1 MRPNA
6 RPEDAYPL
14 FGGVEDKCEL
24 FYETIDTI
32 FGLVS
37 ISSVPAFSKGTFRMK
52 KVQRGEIYFADLGQT
67 KGSEQRGIR
76 PVVILQNDIG
86 NIHSP
91 TTIVAPITSR
101 QKKAHFPCH
110 IPVFV
115 NGQTIGIVELEQIRT
130 IDKCRLTSYLGKLNC
145 NNMQK
150 VDSALCI
157 SLGLPLA

>member
-37 ISSVPAFSKGTFRMK
+37 ISSIPAFSKGTFRMK

-67 KGSEQRGIR
+67 EGSEQRGIR
-76 PVVILQNDIG
+76 PVVIIQNDIG
-86 NIHSP
+86 NLHSP
-91 TTIVAPITSR
+91 TTIVAAITSS
-101 QKKAHFPCH
+101 QKKTNLPCH
-110 IPVFV
+110 VHIALDSIHL
-115 NGQTIGIVELEQIRT
+115 GTAKMEQIRT
-130 IDKCRLTSYLGKLNC
+130 IDKRRLTTFIGKLSKQTMC
-145 NNMQK
+145 AI
-150 VDSALCI
+150 DHALRI
-157 SLGLPLA
+157 SLELK